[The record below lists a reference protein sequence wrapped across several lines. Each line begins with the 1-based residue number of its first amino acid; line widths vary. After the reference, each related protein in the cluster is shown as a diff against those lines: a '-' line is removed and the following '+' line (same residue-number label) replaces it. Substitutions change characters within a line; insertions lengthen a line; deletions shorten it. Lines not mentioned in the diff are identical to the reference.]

1 MCSMRPRH
9 EIELVASLI
18 SQGVSDSEIARMTGI
33 PRRTVLDWRRT
44 SRQPDT
50 RFERPPAA
58 ERVPGSEYAYL
69 LGVYLGDGC
78 ISSAR
83 QVWRLR
89 IAMDAAY
96 PDIIEECR
104 DALRAVGPEGNRVGL
119 HRRRA
124 SRCVD
129 ISMYWK
135 HWPWLIPQHGPGPKH
150 QRKIEL
156 AEGHVP

>member
-1 MCSMRPRH
+1 
-9 EIELVASLI
+9 
-18 SQGVSDSEIARMTGI
+18 
-33 PRRTVLDWRRT
+33 
-44 SRQPDT
+44 
-50 RFERPPAA
+50 
-58 ERVPGSEYAYL
+58 
-69 LGVYLGDGC
+69 
-78 ISSAR
+78 
-83 QVWRLR
+83 
-89 IAMDAAY
+89 MDAAY
-96 PDIIEECR
+96 PDIIEESR

-156 AEGHVP
+156 AEWQRQIVDQHHMSLLRGLIHSDGCRYVAHERKAGRHRWSVRYSFANVSADIKALFCRSCDAVGVQWTATAKQISVYRRDSVALLDTFVGPKS